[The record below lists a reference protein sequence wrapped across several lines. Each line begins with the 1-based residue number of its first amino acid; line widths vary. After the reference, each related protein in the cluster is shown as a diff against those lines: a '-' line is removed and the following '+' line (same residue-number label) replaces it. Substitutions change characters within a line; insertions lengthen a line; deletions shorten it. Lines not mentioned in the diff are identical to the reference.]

1 LPKTGAIP
9 VTNQRVADFSL
20 KFDTGDEI
28 TNRHVSTIGKKPE
41 RRQPMRMK
49 VCLVAMVALTVAA
62 TGATQ
67 FVNETQ
73 FFPVVAHTEGAGD
86 PPTSWRTDL
95 TVHNVMDGELTVG
108 IMYFESGQASQ
119 LNEETLILQAR
130 ETRTV
135 EDVVATLFGIT
146 TNSKGALLLQC
157 DEDTFS
163 SNPDGSVMLATTR
176 TYNVGSEVGTFGT
189 SVPTVQ
195 LAGSFL
201 NAGQSES
208 VITGVRNDSDY
219 RSNLGIVN
227 FSFSEVPITVYYR
240 FLDQNGAQIAS
251 GSKDLGIFD
260 MNQWSFRSLGVP
272 RVIEGPLTV
281 ELWLDPEDIPGHPC
295 DVEEDDLVIF
305 VAYATKVDGNP
316 TGSGDGEFIYA
327 TPKDAL
333 DECP

>member
-1 LPKTGAIP
+1 
-9 VTNQRVADFSL
+9 
-20 KFDTGDEI
+20 
-28 TNRHVSTIGKKPE
+28 
-41 RRQPMRMK
+41 MRIK
-49 VCLVAMVALTVAA
+49 VCLITVLALGVVA
-62 TGATQ
+62 TGAAQ

-95 TVHNVMDGELTVG
+95 TVHNIMDDPLTVG
-108 IMYFESGQASQ
+108 VMYFESGQASQ
-119 LNEETLILQAR
+119 MNEETLTLQAR

-135 EDVVATLFGIT
+135 EDVVADLFGIT

-157 DEDTFS
+157 DEDDYP

-195 LAGSFL
+195 FAGSFL
-201 NAGQSES
+201 NGGQSES

-227 FSFSEVPITVYYR
+227 FSFAEVPITVHYR
-240 FLDQNGAQIAS
+240 VLDQGGTQIAS

-260 MNQWSFRSLGVP
+260 MNQWSFRNLGVP
-272 RVIEGPLTV
+272 RVIDGPLTV

-295 DVEEDDLVIF
+295 EIEEDDLVIF

-316 TGSGDGEFIYA
+316 SGSGDGEFIYA
-327 TPKDAL
+327 TPKEPI